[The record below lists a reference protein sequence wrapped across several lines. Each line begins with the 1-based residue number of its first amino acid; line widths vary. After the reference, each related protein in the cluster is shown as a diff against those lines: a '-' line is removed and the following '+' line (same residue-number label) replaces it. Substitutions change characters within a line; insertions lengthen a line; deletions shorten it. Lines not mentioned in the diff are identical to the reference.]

1 METLRHCLP
10 PSVRRTLRELPESLD
25 ETYER
30 ILKEIKRPN
39 RAHARRVLQC
49 LVVAIRP
56 LRVAELAEVLAV
68 DFDDAE
74 GIPKLNTDWR
84 WDDQEQALL
93 IACSSLIAI
102 VEVGDSRVV
111 QFSHFS
117 VKEFLT
123 SPRLATASGEA
134 SDYHI
139 DSRLAHTTLAQACL
153 GVLLRTQYD
162 VDGRTPEDQELVQYA
177 ALHWITHAQFEDV
190 SSRLQK
196 GTEYLFD
203 RDKPHFE
210 VWRTL
215 YDIDDNPDYGTT
227 FYLITMGGFRESAG
241 APLYYAALC
250 GFHDLVEHLII
261 RYPQDMNASGGRY
274 GKPLVAALAGKHFQ
288 TAEILC
294 RNGANPYTR
303 GFGMYTPLHSAAYY
317 GDLEVV
323 QKLIEYDADVSAV
336 DDQGRTPLYVASE
349 GRNLKDRSVLRLLL
363 EHGADIDAR
372 ANDGQTPL
380 HNAVAFGAL
389 EVAHLLVGHGA
400 DVNARAEDG
409 KTPLHKASI
418 SSLAVELVCLL
429 LERGADVN
437 ARAEDGWTPLL
448 SALRTGYPGWEKVLR
463 VLLEHGADV
472 EARQTSDDWTPLHSA
487 LYNGSL
493 EVVRV
498 LLDHG
503 ADVNARATDSKTP
516 LHNTLVYHGSLD
528 VVRMLLEHGAD
539 VNARAI
545 DGKTPLHVA
554 VYSRKDLEVVRLLLE
569 HGADV
574 TAEDDNGMTP
584 LKKRGKDE
592 VMELL
597 LEHDRAK

>member
-10 PSVRRTLRELPESLD
+10 PSVRRTLKELPESLD

-74 GIPKLNTDWR
+74 GVPMLNADGR

-102 VEVGDSRVV
+102 VGASHSRVV

-134 SDYHI
+134 SIYHI
-139 DSRLAHTTLAQACL
+139 DMKPAHTTLAQACL

-162 VDGRTPEDQELVQYA
+162 VDGHTPKDHQLAQYA
-177 ALHWITHAQFEDV
+177 ARHWATHTQFEDV

-196 GTEYLFD
+196 GMEYLFD

-215 YDIDDNPDYGTT
+215 YDIDVKPNLDTT
-227 FYLITMGGFRESAG
+227 FYLITRHGHREPAA

-250 GFHDLVEHLII
+250 GFHDLVEHLIS
-261 RYPQDMNASGGRY
+261 RYPQDVNARGGY
-274 GKPLVAALAGKHFQ
+274 HSKPLVAALAGRHFQ
-288 TAEILC
+288 TAKLL
-294 RNGANPYTR
+294 RQNGANPYIR
-303 GFGMYTPLHSAAYY
+303 GYGMRTPLHSAAYY

-323 QKLIEYDADVSAV
+323 QKLIEYDADVSAK
-336 DDQGRTPLYVASE
+336 DDSGCTPLYVASE
-349 GRNLKDRSVLRLLL
+349 GQNLKDRSVLRFLL
-363 EHGADIDAR
+363 EHGADVGAR
-372 ANDGQTPL
+372 TKSGRTPL
-380 HNAVAFGAL
+380 HKASAFGAL
-389 EVAHLLVGHGA
+389 EVARLLLEHGA
-400 DVNARAEDG
+400 DVNARAVG
-409 KTPLHKASI
+409 GMTPLHEAS
-418 SSLAVELVCLL
+418 SGSLEVTRLL
-429 LERGADVN
+429 LECGADVN
-437 ARAEDGWTPLL
+437 ARTEGGSTPLHNA
-448 SALRTGYPGWEKVLR
+448 SSSGYPRQEEVLR

-472 EARQTSDDWTPLHSA
+472 EVRRTRDDWTPLYKA
-487 LYNGSL
+487 MYCGSL

-498 LLDHG
+498 
-503 ADVNARATDSKTP
+503 
-516 LHNTLVYHGSLD
+516 
-528 VVRMLLEHGAD
+528 LLEHGAD
-539 VNARAI
+539 VNARPI
-545 DGKTPLHVA
+545 GGKTPLHVA
-554 VYSRKDLEVVRLLLE
+554 VYLRKDLEVVRLLLE
-569 HGADV
+569 RGADV
-574 TAEDDNGMTP
+574 TAEDDNGVTP
-584 LKKRGKDE
+584 LQEHGRDE

-597 LEHDRAK
+597 LEHDRTK